1 MTRPSLPEPSDLNKI
16 QHLLPL
22 DDYAELLKLEAQ

>member
-22 DDYAELLKLEAQ
+22 DDYAELLKLESQ